1 MTDQEMQRSRIR
13 MLKQEMLQRAALFA
27 RLVDRYGPG
36 VLDMVTENTVKEARE
51 QLQRADLPARD
62 LDTVMEV
69 LWDQMGD
76 LAEFTVEERSPER
89 LELRVTRCLFA
100 DEMRRL
106 GAADIGLAFY
116 CAYDDGFCQGLN
128 PAMTFTRTRTLMQG
142 DECCDHTYELM
153 PSSSTS
159 GTA

>member
-1 MTDQEMQRSRIR
+1 MADQEMQQFRTR
-13 MLKQEMLQRAALFA
+13 MLKQEMSQRAVLFEK
-27 RLVDRYGPG
+27 LVDRYGPG
-36 VLDMVTENTVKEARE
+36 VLDVVAENTVEQTRE
-51 QLQRADLPARD
+51 RLQQADLPERN
-62 LDTVMEV
+62 LDTVMEI

-76 LAEFTVEERSPER
+76 LAEFAVEERTPER

-116 CAYDDGFCQGLN
+116 CAYDHGFCQGLN

-142 DECCDHTYELM
+142 NDCCDHTYELK
-153 PSSSTS
+153 
-159 GTA
+159 AH